1 MYDIHFYYLRKWSL
15 ANKELRLRLFSTDT
29 LILLKK
35 KYFIVL
41 ETRNLSLK
49 ESILV
54 QILFLIMINEHW
66 YGKDHVGIFS
76 FSFFTLLHKLV
87 LNH

>member
-15 ANKELRLRLFSTDT
+15 VNKELRLRFFFFFFFPTDP

-66 YGKDHVGIFS
+66 YGKDHVGM
-76 FSFFTLLHKLV
+76 
-87 LNH
+87 